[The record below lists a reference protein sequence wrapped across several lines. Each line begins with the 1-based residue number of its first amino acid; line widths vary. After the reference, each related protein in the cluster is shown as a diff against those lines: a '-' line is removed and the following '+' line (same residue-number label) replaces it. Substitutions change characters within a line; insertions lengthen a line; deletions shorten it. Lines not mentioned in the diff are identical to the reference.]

1 MYAYRIIFSI
11 IFGWYAHSFF
21 LVQFLESVQI
31 QVLTIVLTMCA
42 EASSGMSLFG
52 PSIKTNNIL
61 IGKFAN
67 LKISF

>member
-1 MYAYRIIFSI
+1 MPTA
-11 IFGWYAHSFF
+11 FF

-31 QVLTIVLTMCA
+31 QVLTIVLTMYA

-52 PSIKTNNIL
+52 PSIKTNNII